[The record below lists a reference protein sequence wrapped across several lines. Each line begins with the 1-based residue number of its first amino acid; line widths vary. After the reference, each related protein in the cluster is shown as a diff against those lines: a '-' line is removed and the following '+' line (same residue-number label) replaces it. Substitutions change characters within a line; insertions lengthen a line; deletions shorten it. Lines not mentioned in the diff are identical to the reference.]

1 MSNSKGIAQQK
12 PGRGVTS
19 VFTVLYVKTRLT
31 TDFSVRNLNSPAL
44 RACYGYEKRFPTLL
58 TLEEHAM
65 LCYGSA
71 LIVAC
76 SIKMVIYARV
86 SEYLDLV
93 FCKIIL
99 KFPPNR

>member
-1 MSNSKGIAQQK
+1 MIMKCVVI
-12 PGRGVTS
+12 
-19 VFTVLYVKTRLT
+19 
-31 TDFSVRNLNSPAL
+31 FS
-44 RACYGYEKRFPTLL
+44 TLL
-58 TLEEHAM
+58 ILEEYAM

-99 KFPPNR
+99 KFLPNR

>member
-1 MSNSKGIAQQK
+1 M
-12 PGRGVTS
+12 TS

-44 RACYGYEKRFPTLL
+44 RACYGYEKRFSTLL

-65 LCYGSA
+65 LCYVSA
-71 LIVAC
+71 LTVAC

-93 FCKIIL
+93 FCKIIPKNSTQPATTHPL
-99 KFPPNR
+99 KYSSIQ

>member
-1 MSNSKGIAQQK
+1 MIMKCVVI
-12 PGRGVTS
+12 
-19 VFTVLYVKTRLT
+19 
-31 TDFSVRNLNSPAL
+31 FS
-44 RACYGYEKRFPTLL
+44 TLL
-58 TLEEHAM
+58 ILEEYAM

-99 KFPPNR
+99 SKSTKQTTPHPLKFLCSVISDFMC

>member
-1 MSNSKGIAQQK
+1 MIMKCVVI
-12 PGRGVTS
+12 
-19 VFTVLYVKTRLT
+19 
-31 TDFSVRNLNSPAL
+31 FS
-44 RACYGYEKRFPTLL
+44 TLL
-58 TLEEHAM
+58 ILEEYAM

-93 FCKIIL
+93 FCKIIPKNSTQPSTTHPL
-99 KFPPNR
+99 KFLCSVISDFMC

>member
-1 MSNSKGIAQQK
+1 MIMKCVVI
-12 PGRGVTS
+12 
-19 VFTVLYVKTRLT
+19 
-31 TDFSVRNLNSPAL
+31 FS
-44 RACYGYEKRFPTLL
+44 TLL
-58 TLEEHAM
+58 ILEEYAM

-76 SIKMVIYARV
+76 LIKMVIYARV

-99 KFPPNR
+99 SKSTKQTTPHPLNSTIIQISDFMC

>member
-1 MSNSKGIAQQK
+1 M
-12 PGRGVTS
+12 TS

-76 SIKMVIYARV
+76 LIKMVIYARV

-99 KFPPNR
+99 SKSTKQTTPHPLNSTIIQ